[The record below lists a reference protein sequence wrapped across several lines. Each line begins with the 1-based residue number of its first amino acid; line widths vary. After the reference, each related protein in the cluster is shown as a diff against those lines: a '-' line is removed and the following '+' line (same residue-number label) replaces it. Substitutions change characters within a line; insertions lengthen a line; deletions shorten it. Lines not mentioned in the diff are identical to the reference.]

1 MDSGDTAWMLT
12 STAFVM
18 FMTLPCL
25 AMVYAGLVQSKSVL
39 SVVMQCFSI
48 TAISSLLWFV
58 VGYGLSFGES
68 LGWFIG
74 IPYKAFF
81 LGITSESMRG
91 TIPEI
96 VFVIFQMTF
105 AMIAPVIIVGA
116 YAERMKFSAVLL
128 FSLAWSLLVYM
139 PICHWVWGGGWLAQ
153 LGIMDLPAVWCF
165 TPTWERP
172 RWLRR

>member
-18 FMTLPCL
+18 FMTLPGL

-48 TAISSLLWFV
+48 T
-58 VGYGLSFGES
+58 
-68 LGWFIG
+68 
-74 IPYKAFF
+74 
-81 LGITSESMRG
+81 
-91 TIPEI
+91 
-96 VFVIFQMTF
+96 
-105 AMIAPVIIVGA
+105 
-116 YAERMKFSAVLL
+116 AVLL

-153 LGIMDLPAVWCF
+153 LGVMDFACGLALHANVGATALVAAVMVGRRLSFPNRLMPPHNPGMTAVGTGMVWVGAGSDS
-165 TPTWERP
+165 TEERV
-172 RWLRR
+172 RGQW